1 MKKNC
6 SVTTRTL
13 AVLGML
19 TAVTALLSIFGT
31 FRIGTI
37 IKIPTKFVS
46 VFVTGAL
53 FGPLWGALVAGIGDM
68 LNCLLAPVGPWLP
81 FLTLLEALSGAVYG
95 ILFYKRGESKGS
107 YAWRTA
113 LCVILQFLIDIILT
127 TLVLVEAGYFA
138 TFMIAIPIRLPAA
151 IVKSLLQGVVLSAGY
166 IYLPKFKKM
175 LD

>member
-1 MKKNC
+1 MNKKP

-13 AVLGML
+13 TVLGML
-19 TAVTALLSIFGT
+19 TAVTALLSIVGT
-31 FRIGTI
+31 FRIGNI

-53 FGPLWGALVAGIGDM
+53 FGSLWGAAVAAIGDM
-68 LNCLLAPVGPWLP
+68 LNCLLAPVGPWIPL
-81 FLTLLEALSGAVYG
+81 LTLLEALSGAVYG
-95 ILFYKRGESKGS
+95 ILFYKHGEGKGS

-113 LCVILQFLIDIILT
+113 LCVAIQFLIDIILT
-127 TLVLVEAGYFA
+127 TLVLCEAGYFA
-138 TFMIAIPIRLPAA
+138 SFMIALPIRLPAA
-151 IVKSLLQGVVLSAGY
+151 ILKALLQGVVLSAGY